1 MATFITLVII
11 SLRGSETP
19 SQTDGDHGCKGWD
32 ARANECFARALCQ
45 LTIEDF
51 TLSVASVE

>member
-11 SLRGSETP
+11 SLCGNETP
-19 SQTDGDHGCKGWD
+19 SQTDGDQCCKGWD

-45 LTIEDF
+45 LAIEDLM
-51 TLSVASVE
+51 LSVASVE